1 MTSTN
6 YASKIHTYHGHTIY
20 PCEHAKGEHRGRW
33 TILTYHKTGMPY
45 SDESSPHFWTL
56 TAAKEFIDERPGAKD
71 VVAELAKERE

>member
-1 MTSTN
+1 MTNTD
-6 YASKIHTYHGHTIY
+6 YASKTHTYRGHTIY

-56 TAAKEFIDERPGAKD
+56 ADAKEFIDERIAH
-71 VVAELAKERE
+71 ARS